1 MSGSRA
7 RLIVGW
13 TAASLVGSAVGGGV
27 VFALADIFGMSRGGF
42 LSFSLGAPMSFVLG
56 FVVSLG
62 WALVAALPR
71 FAMLSLW
78 VVLARAFGDTDG
90 GRVRLLVGMVL
101 WSLPEAVV
109 LRLLGE
115 SGLFFGAWCVVLVG
129 LYLPRLALRSL
140 RPGVFS

>member
-1 MSGSRA
+1 MVIAA
-7 RLIVGW
+7 RDYRWLSQVRSAT
-13 TAASLVGSAVGGGV
+13 TAPSPRITSPIQPSSPRHGRS
-27 VFALADIFGMSRGGF
+27 SE
-42 LSFSLGAPMSFVLG
+42 
-56 FVVSLG
+56 
-62 WALVAALPR
+62 LPR